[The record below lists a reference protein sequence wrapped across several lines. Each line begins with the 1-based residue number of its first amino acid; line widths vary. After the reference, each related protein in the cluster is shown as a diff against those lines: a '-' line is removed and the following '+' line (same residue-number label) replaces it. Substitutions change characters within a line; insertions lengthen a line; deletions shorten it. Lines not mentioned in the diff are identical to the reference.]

1 MADRPLEPLER
12 WAELSL
18 TLYTPLLIHPV
29 PLSAPQPTPSSS
41 APPPTNTSRDRLH
54 HRQTPYGNYKHYY
67 SFRPASSAPSL
78 ASTSPPPPS
87 PLDGR
92 LALLDPALFAQKS
105 ILDLGTNAG
114 KISHELAAQL
124 HANDVLGV
132 DIDPVLV
139 QDAQRIAREQ
149 ALDGRRGTCEFV
161 CDDFMQP
168 GWFAALE
175 QARGRHRFEVVLLF
189 SVTKW
194 LHLHHGDAGMRA
206 LFHSLHALLPPRGV
220 VVVEPQEWENYQ
232 RAVKKNKDLREVF
245 KTLEMRPPFEDEM
258 TGAGFELEKRIERD
272 EGGFSRPLMIWRK
285 SAQ

>member
-1 MADRPLEPLER
+1 MADRPLEQLE
-12 WAELSL
+12 S
-18 TLYTPLLIHPV
+18 V
-29 PLSAPQPTPSSS
+29 PHPTPSSS
-41 APPPTNTSRDRLH
+41 APPPSNTSRDRLH

-67 SFRPASSAPSL
+67 SFRPASSAPSP
-78 ASTSPPPPS
+78 ASTPPPPS

-92 LALLDPALFAQKS
+92 LALLDPALFAEKS

-149 ALDGRRGTCEFV
+149 ALDGRGGRGGGTCEFV

-206 LFHSLHALLPPRGV
+206 LFHSLHSFLPPRGI

-258 TGAGFELEKRIERD
+258 TAAGFELEKRIERD